1 MFVLIVKMISW
12 VHTYVKT
19 DSNVQ
24 ASVLHLYPPKVKF
37 LFTFYFSF
45 LNLYKI
51 PLLTNGS
58 IVDLQCCVNFWCKE

>member
-51 PLLTNGS
+51 PLLTN
-58 IVDLQCCVNFWCKE
+58 